1 MTTLE
6 LKLKANAL
14 RKEIVRICT
23 DIWPGHIGGSLS
35 ACDVMTALYYDVLG
49 VTPKTA
55 DDPDRNRFILSKG
68 HCMELYLSIL
78 ADKGFIP
85 KEELATYCQNGTRLI
100 AHAHRDLPGI
110 DADTG
115 ALGHGFSI
123 GCGLALA
130 AKKTGRSYRTFVI
143 IGDGELEEGSNWEAA
158 LFAAQYKLDNLCVIL
173 DRNHLQYG
181 GATEDML
188 ALDPLTDK
196 WQAFG
201 FEVLPI
207 DGHDMDAILAAL
219 KKPPVPGKPRLILAD
234 TVKSKGVSFMEGL
247 YKWHEGM
254 LTAEQY
260 QLAVAELEAE
270 AAQLRDLA
278 AGENAAD
285 RTLAAGTPAACAGP
299 AGSPVC
305 AAGSDPADDASADDP
320 AADDPTPAPDAALA
334 SIAAAASPAPGAAD
348 SCRAAIS
355 RVLLETAKRDP
366 ALIVLTSDATNSCKL
381 NQFAAELPKQFVQC
395 GIAEQNEVAVA
406 AGLALGGLKP
416 VVFAPAAFLS
426 ARSYEQLKLDVS
438 YADLNIKI
446 FGVSAGV
453 SYGPMGGTHFAVHDL
468 AAIRPMDHMT
478 VVNPADPAEA
488 ARLTALLLSDDG
500 PAYMRMG
507 RGDIKTLYTTEPDV
521 EEPAETTAHMALGK
535 AHTWHGK
542 GRDLTII
549 ATGEIFKEALKA
561 RGILGVMGI
570 APRLI
575 DMHTIRPLDRE
586 AVIAAAQETGAILT
600 VEEHS
605 IYGGLGSAV
614 AEVVVQECPVPMAIL
629 GLPTDHPIAG
639 DRDYVMKHYGC
650 DAQGIVKAASALLKR
665 KLRNGHTGG

>member
-219 KKPPVPGKPRLILAD
+219 KKPAVPGKPRLILAD
-234 TVKSKGVSFMEGL
+234 TIKSKGVSFMKGL

-270 AAQLRDLA
+270 EAKLTAQM
-278 AGENAAD
+278 
-285 RTLAAGTPAACAGP
+285 
-299 AGSPVC
+299 S
-305 AAGSDPADDASADDP
+305 SADTTSGIEVAAPCSAP
-320 AADDPTPAPDAALA
+320 ATDAPTPAPDAALA
-334 SIAAAASPAPGAAD
+334 SIAAAASPAPGDTD

-381 NQFAAELPKQFVQC
+381 NQYAAELPKQFVQC

-488 ARLTALLLSDDG
+488 ARLTALLLADDG